1 MTDSSYTFIIWP
13 ERRFIPEH
21 EMWVMYE
28 DACKEGHI
36 VREHMFAHDIQ
47 TVRQAL
53 TYAGVIVMGESY

>member
-53 TYAGVIVMGESY
+53 AYAGLIVMGESY